1 MPYHA
6 IKQAVLNRGVPPDR
20 FLDELIAWGKTAADD
35 IFAQNLGKNIYAQ
48 TVGILGP
55 WEGTKHRR
63 AAMLEV
69 MRVLAG
75 FESSWN
81 WQEGMDPDTAH
92 PELPE
97 TWEAGAWQVSAD
109 SMDIAPEL
117 KALVVATARA
127 DDPTTFQAAM
137 KEMRGHDTYPPELT
151 QSVCCPLS
159 PGAKRSGEACGSAHS
174 LNNPNLSPPLSPC
187 HPQRSG
193 VICSVPC
200 RGY

>member
-1 MPYHA
+1 MSYKA
-6 IKQAVLNRGVPPDR
+6 VKQAVLNRGVPPDR
-20 FLDELIAWGKTAADD
+20 FLDELIAWGKTAPDD
-35 IFAQNLGKNIYAQ
+35 IFAQKSGKNIYAQ
-48 TVGILGP
+48 TVVILGP
-55 WEGTKHRR
+55 WEGPLHRR

-117 KALVVATARA
+117 KALVVATAGA
-127 DDPTTFQAAM
+127 DDPTTFQTAM
-137 KEMRGHDTYPPELT
+137 KSDHILAMEYIARLLRHSVTHNGPVGGHHIDAWL
-151 QSVCCPLS
+151 
-159 PGAKRSGEACGSAHS
+159 KRDAVDEFVSY
-174 LNNPNLSPPLSPC
+174 LK
-187 HPQRSG
+187 
-193 VICSVPC
+193 
-200 RGY
+200 